1 MKHKYYED
9 LNEHVYTKTLDNGL
23 KVVLIPKP
31 DFYKTFVTFT
41 TNYGSDD
48 LSFIPL
54 GKERKVNQ
62 PAGIAHFLEHKLFK
76 MPDGTD
82 AFEKLSNM
90 GVIANA
96 FTSDDKTSYLFSG
109 TENIKESLEYLLDF
123 VQEPYFTK
131 RNVEKERGI
140 IIEEINMYLDNP
152 SSTLY
157 RKLSENTYKNN
168 PLRIDIIGTIESVN
182 KITVNDLYTAYN
194 TFYHPSNMNLI
205 AVGNFDVNEMITL
218 IEANQT
224 KKGYK
229 SQKPIERFLPYEPA
243 KVFKKTGQETA
254 NVTIP
259 YVGVSVK
266 LPPKDN
272 LKDQFKNWYVT
283 QMLLDYYFS
292 NSGVIYEELL
302 NKELINNSFDVNSSL
317 SSHASS
323 LQLVTYSNK
332 PEEFIDVVSKALINL
347 KRRKITNERFQMLKR
362 SYYGSFIRALSS
374 IEGLNY
380 YYMLAVPFELDII
393 SIPNLINEIELNDL
407 VRVAQEIKSDFI
419 TNYTL
424 YPKKSI

>member
-1 MKHKYYED
+1 MKHKYYKD
-9 LNEHVYTKTLDNGL
+9 FNEHVYTKTLDNGL
-23 KVVLIPKP
+23 KIVLIPKP

-54 GKERKVNQ
+54 GKTRKVNQ

-90 GVIANA
+90 GVDANA
-96 FTSDDKTSYLFSG
+96 FTSHDKTSYLFSG
-109 TENIKESLEYLLDF
+109 TENILEALEYLLDF
-123 VQEPYFTK
+123 VQKPYFTK
-131 RNVEKERGI
+131 ENVEKERGI
-140 IIEEINMYLDNP
+140 IKEEINMYLDNP

-157 RKLSENTYKNN
+157 RKLLENTYKNN

-205 AVGNFDVNEMITL
+205 AVGNFNVQEMISL
-218 IEANQT
+218 IEENQA
-224 KKGYK
+224 KKSYQH
-229 SQKPIERFLPYEPA
+229 QKPIERFLPYEPA
-243 KVFKKTGQETA
+243 KVFNKIGEENA
-254 NVTIP
+254 NVAIP
-259 YVGVSVK
+259 YVGISLK
-266 LPPKDN
+266 LQPKDN
-272 LKDQFKNWYVT
+272 LREQFKNWYVT

-302 NKELINNSFDVNSSL
+302 EKELINNSFEFNSAL
-317 SSHASS
+317 SNNATS
-323 LQLVTYSNK
+323 LQLVSYSNK

-347 KRRKITNERFQMLKR
+347 KRRKLDEERFQMLKR
-362 SYYGSFIRALSS
+362 SYYGSFIKNLNS

-380 YYMLAVPFELDII
+380 YYLLAIPFDLDVF
-393 SIPNLINEIELNDL
+393 SIPDLINEIKLTDL
-407 VRVAQEIKSDFI
+407 IATSKQIKSDFI

-424 YPKKSI
+424 NPKKPK